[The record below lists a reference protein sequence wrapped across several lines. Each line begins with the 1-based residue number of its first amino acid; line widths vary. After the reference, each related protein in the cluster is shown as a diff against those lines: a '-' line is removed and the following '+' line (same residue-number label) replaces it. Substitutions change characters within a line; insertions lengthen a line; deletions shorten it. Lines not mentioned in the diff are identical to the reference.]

1 MLEELMTAVPV
12 SIIGSIVISALTFI
26 VTKVYRRVGSRK
38 LWRIKD
44 YESVLI
50 VTSLSVKTDTGTY
63 SRPATG
69 LGQVRALATI
79 APSLTRA
86 GSDAA
91 WQNLLVPSQCDG
103 SDLEHDLILLGGP
116 KNNAITEKYLELL
129 NQKVLPTQVESEIIL
144 PDGNRHEGR
153 VVDGEVVEDFGLIL
167 STPNPYSV
175 DSRAILFS
183 GSHTFGTAAAA
194 YWWTRKVKPNVFHN
208 HIYAEIIRC
217 RVLNNHIGGLESVWK
232 FDQRVMNVEYLRN
245 V

>member
-1 MLEELMTAVPV
+1 MLEELLTAIPV
-12 SIIGSIVISALTFI
+12 SIMGSIVIATLSFV
-26 VTKVYRRVGSRK
+26 VTKIYWRIGSRR
-38 LWRIKD
+38 LWRISN
-44 YESVLI
+44 YETVLI

-116 KNNAITEKYLELL
+116 KNNSITEKYLEML
-129 NQKVLPTQVESEIIL
+129 NHKVLPAQFGSEIIL
-144 PDGNRHEGR
+144 PDGQRLEGR
-153 VVDGEVVEDFGLIL
+153 VFNDEVVEDYGLIL
-167 STPNPYSV
+167 STPNPYSSNTRTV
-175 DSRAILFS
+175 LFS

-194 YWWTRKVKPNVFHN
+194 YWWTRNIRPRVFHDFV
-208 HIYAEIIRC
+208 YAEVVRC
-217 RVLNNHIGGLESVWK
+217 RVLNNHIGGLASVWK
-232 FDQRVMNVEYLRN
+232 FDQKVTNVGYLKN
-245 V
+245 D